1 MRNEDNNMMVDWIED
16 VIDDV
21 KKSKLDTELDLV
33 AMTPELDFLEYA
45 QLKGKSI
52 SQSWEAFEKRIETKK
67 SLSEV

>member
-33 AMTPELDFLEYA
+33 AMTPELDFLEHA